1 MFIIIDNDMKDEL
14 AGTTANVVL
23 LKGNRIFCVSKK
35 IDSVLPVYRNEED
48 IFFVIFWF
56 IFSIALHTRIDIL
69 EYLNFSK

>member
-23 LKGNRIFCVSKK
+23 LKGNRIFCVSKRL
-35 IDSVLPVYRNEED
+35 IQYYRYTEMKKT
-48 IFFVIFWF
+48 FFVIFWF

>member
-23 LKGNRIFCVSKK
+23 LKGNRIFCVSKRL
-35 IDSVLPVYRNEED
+35 IQYYRYTEMKKTY
-48 IFFVIFWF
+48 FLLFFWF

>member
-23 LKGNRIFCVSKK
+23 LKGNRIFCVSKR
-35 IDSVLPVYRNEED
+35 LVYRNEED

>member
-23 LKGNRIFCVSKK
+23 LKGNRIFCVSKRLIQQYCYTEIK
-35 IDSVLPVYRNEED
+35 KTYFLL
-48 IFFVIFWF
+48 FFWF
-56 IFSIALHTRIDIL
+56 IFSIALHTRIDML